1 MSVIIFKRIIEMDT
15 LGRCQYGNIKHCGIV
30 DASYK
35 NWKRVEKLVWWL
47 NDFLFFIEKLAL
59 KFSHKIYEGGIMSK
73 ICQSNRLNIV
83 ELTNIFIHTHLY
95 IVFHKKMSVI
105 IFKRIIEKDP
115 MARCQYRNIK
125 HYRVVNVFYKDWKES
140 GKAWLMV
147 RWFLIFHG
155 KTSFEISS

>member
-1 MSVIIFKRIIEMDT
+1 
-15 LGRCQYGNIKHCGIV
+15 
-30 DASYK
+30 
-35 NWKRVEKLVWWL
+35 
-47 NDFLFFIEKLAL
+47 
-59 KFSHKIYEGGIMSK
+59 MSK
-73 ICQSNRLNIV
+73 ICQSNRLNTV
-83 ELTNIFIHTHLY
+83 ELTNIYTHTHTHIY
-95 IVFHKKMSVI
+95 IIFHKKMSVI

-155 KTSFEISS
+155 KIGS